1 MQTGTEA
8 TTPLLEITEELGD
21 LPNDIEFSF
30 NAPPSSRR
38 EYPPRNL
45 WSRQESGDQS
55 PCCGGASS
63 SAGLSVITATTEDQY
78 EGVAEASV
86 ANALVADLLANT
98 MSTLTPIDEN
108 IQDRSTSDGVEAL
121 SEEGTIL
128 NGEGAS
134 NIKTRGVQGI
144 SESPHEYDNED
155 STQPPEGGV
164 AGGTPVSEE
173 GLRLKELG
181 RGRTREDVE
190 GASARGG
197 GITTGEEDDHLLNG
211 CLMAVGGG
219 DEPREDN
226 HFDEGGMMRGF
237 DHDREI
243 ALAVL
248 AEHYDRIDKARPVGE
263 DQIGDGVAMTIGE
276 YHPDTVLF
284 EAEDRVVARELAS
297 EEDHLAGESVRYGNR
312 LGLPTD
318 QQALDP
324 PQGPMD
330 TESIQTQPV
339 TEALTVNTNDNN
351 TDSSSSRVGMMMM
364 STEVAANGWGETG
377 RRPVAKGLG
386 IAEKFDKLVQQA
398 RANTRSPLRT
408 GGGGGRGRD
417 IPGTT
422 NFYLPNFVPRGRKTV
437 EVRVSKNRLLASSD
451 SKHRDVFD
459 ADPF

>member
-1 MQTGTEA
+1 MDEVNTVLERMKARCDSRGYRGSWPRNRPEEAAYGIMMDTRERIMSLEANDPSAEGGQYRSTYLQVAKAHQELLHTLQGFHTRSRPAGVQTGTEA

-284 EAEDRVVARELAS
+284 EAEDRVNPSVMGIDSAS
-297 EEDHLAGESVRYGNR
+297 QRINKHWILLKAQWIPKASKPS
-312 LGLPTD
+312 LL
-318 QQALDP
+318 
-324 PQGPMD
+324 
-330 TESIQTQPV
+330 
-339 TEALTVNTNDNN
+339 
-351 TDSSSSRVGMMMM
+351 
-364 STEVAANGWGETG
+364 
-377 RRPVAKGLG
+377 RRP
-386 IAEKFDKLVQQA
+386 
-398 RANTRSPLRT
+398 
-408 GGGGGRGRD
+408 
-417 IPGTT
+417 
-422 NFYLPNFVPRGRKTV
+422 
-437 EVRVSKNRLLASSD
+437 
-451 SKHRDVFD
+451 
-459 ADPF
+459 